1 MTQDER
7 VRGDEQE
14 TRLRATKA
22 RQGEASGRIRYVL
35 TISVISAAVA
45 LLGAWW
51 FYFG

>member
-1 MTQDER
+1 MTHDDRMTHDEH
-7 VRGDEQE
+7 E

-35 TISVISAAVA
+35 TVSVISAAVA
-45 LLGAWW
+45 LLAAWW